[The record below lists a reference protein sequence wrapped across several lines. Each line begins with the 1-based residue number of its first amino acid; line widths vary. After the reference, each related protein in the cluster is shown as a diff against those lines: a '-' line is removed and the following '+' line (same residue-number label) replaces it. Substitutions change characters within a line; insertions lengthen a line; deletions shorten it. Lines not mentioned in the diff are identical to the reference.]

1 MINPSSIDIYT
12 AGIAGVVV
20 IGFIGDIISKRT
32 GFPSIVWLLAFGIIL
47 GPVLGVLSKSLLI
60 GLSPIVSTLVLLIV
74 IFNAGLRLN
83 IYQFIRSLSRT
94 SLLAVFNFT
103 MAAVAAILVMLIFR
117 FSLIDAL
124 LMGVIVGGTSAAVI
138 PLISKEAKMSN
149 QSKNLVTVESI
160 LTDPI
165 GIVLTLAIINIILL
179 KDYSVSFAISSV
191 ISSFSIAIVLGVIAG
206 FVWVPIMGYL
216 QKDKYEYSYAGSISV
231 AFLIFIIVQ
240 YLNGSG
246 PIAALI
252 FGIIVSNGEEI
263 FKWFRYKDVRNFT
276 MTSESKR
283 FNNLITFFTSAFFFV
298 YLGALVS
305 FSDVYAMLIGAGIA
319 AALIIARFISTP
331 IALAR
336 SQYTEQDKINAS
348 YMVSRGMGAGVLATL
363 PIAYGISGTGSFI
376 NIIFVV
382 IVATIIFNSVA
393 ALVSS
398 IKEKRGTSDTK
409 SGGQDSKP
417 VGVQQ
422 VQNLGREP
430 PTRKVVG

>member
-47 GPVLGVLSKSLLI
+47 GPVFGVLSKSLLI

-94 SLLAVFNFT
+94 SLLAVFNFI
-103 MAAVAAILVMLIFR
+103 MAALAAILVMLIFK
-117 FSLIDAL
+117 FNFIDAL

-138 PLISKEAKMSN
+138 PLISKEAKMSG
-149 QSKNLVTVESI
+149 QARNLVTVESI

-179 KDYSVSFAISSV
+179 KDYSISFAVSSV
-191 ISSFSIAIVLGVIAG
+191 VSSFSIAIVLGVIAG
-206 FVWVPIMGYL
+206 LVWVPIMGYL

-246 PIAALI
+246 PIAALV

-305 FSDVYAMLIGAGIA
+305 FTNIYAMIIGGCIA

-336 SQYTEQDKINAS
+336 SEYTNEDKTNAS

-363 PIAYGISGTGSFI
+363 PIAYGISGTSSFI
-376 NIIFVV
+376 NIIFIV
-382 IVATIIFNSVA
+382 IVATIVFNSAA
-393 ALVSS
+393 ALITA
-398 IKEKRGTSDTK
+398 IKDRKRVANGDGK
-409 SGGQDSKP
+409 GQNSKP
-417 VGVQQ
+417 AGAQTQQ
-422 VQNLGREP
+422 TQGGEP
-430 PTRKVVG
+430 STKRV

>member
-1 MINPSSIDIYT
+1 
-12 AGIAGVVV
+12 
-20 IGFIGDIISKRT
+20 
-32 GFPSIVWLLAFGIIL
+32 
-47 GPVLGVLSKSLLI
+47 
-60 GLSPIVSTLVLLIV
+60 
-74 IFNAGLRLN
+74 
-83 IYQFIRSLSRT
+83 
-94 SLLAVFNFT
+94 
-103 MAAVAAILVMLIFR
+103 
-117 FSLIDAL
+117 
-124 LMGVIVGGTSAAVI
+124 
-138 PLISKEAKMSN
+138 
-149 QSKNLVTVESI
+149 
-160 LTDPI
+160 
-165 GIVLTLAIINIILL
+165 
-179 KDYSVSFAISSV
+179 
-191 ISSFSIAIVLGVIAG
+191 VLGVIAG
-206 FVWVPIMGYL
+206 FIWVPIMGYL

-417 VGVQQ
+417 VGAQQ
-422 VQNLGREP
+422 VQNLEREP